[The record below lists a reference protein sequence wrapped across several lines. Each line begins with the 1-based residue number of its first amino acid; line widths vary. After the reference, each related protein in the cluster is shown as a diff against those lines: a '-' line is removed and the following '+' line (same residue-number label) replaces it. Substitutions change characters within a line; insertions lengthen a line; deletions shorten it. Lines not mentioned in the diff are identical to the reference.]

1 MKTHQQH
8 VDAHSKALK
17 DRAVRTELCL
27 VLYKLGIKSA
37 KPNINSVSAL
47 NDLFKQVYSGG
58 ITDILLGQ
66 PNSTLFGIDPQTYN
80 TWKNNGK
87 TTT

>member
-1 MKTHQQH
+1 MSHKQH
-8 VDAHSKALK
+8 VDVHAKALK

-37 KPNINSVSAL
+37 KPHMSSVSAL

-58 ITDILLGQ
+58 ITDIL
-66 PNSTLFGIDPQTYN
+66 FGINPTSYSN
-80 TWKNNGK
+80 WKAKKNE
-87 TTT
+87 TT